1 MCILDK
7 QSIKLKASLKHLD
20 EELKTKKVAYCAWN
34 SETSFYLLLSSGLLI
49 WIQIDLLSGD
59 IKEISFDKYFIG
71 KLITENIC
79 DFIITRQYILIS
91 YDENQITYVYLSKAS
106 LKNSSLKIS
115 AADPKIFHIIIG
127 GGQTKKINRNVVA
140 NVSNELIAIW
150 TKTSQNEFFP
160 WRPSVKDQERA
171 NLHIYKINR
180 VKFEPVCYYW
190 TENNPIGFEFSKFNE
205 NEMRSVE
212 QKISRKGEVTIEF
225 CTYRLCTYLY
235 TSNNSKTKLQRVSVT
250 SIPLQTEI
258 SCCAFSPDS
267 EKIIMGCI
275 DGSIVLFDETRGTT
289 YLVKASFIPF
299 AISFHPDSALFVIA
313 NERGQLQCFDISLCC
328 VKNQLL
334 SEDLAP
340 SNLLDLSGYFLQPS
354 SLTKMCWS
362 KKADINAYYN
372 KYAQVDCFLLLLFDG
387 ALALTRF
394 VGGSGLKNDMH
405 TSGLSMD
412 VIIHMY
418 LSLNQVEKA
427 INVLLSLN
435 WDTYG
440 AMCLLSLHKIANY
453 IFKLPATPEREE
465 LLEKALASFHIPIK
479 PLCNETEVEFGDNA
493 DDLTRRFFH
502 YLIR

>member
-1 MCILDK
+1 M
-7 QSIKLKASLKHLD
+7 KASLKHLD
-20 EELKTKKVAYCAWN
+20 EELKCKKVVYCAWN
-34 SETSFYLLLSSGLLI
+34 SETSFNLLLASGLLV
-49 WIQIDLLSGD
+49 WIKIDLISGD
-59 IKEISFDKYFIG
+59 IKEINFDKYFIG
-71 KLITENIC
+71 KLISENIC
-79 DFIITRQYILIS
+79 DVIIARQYIIIS
-91 YDENQITYVYLSKAS
+91 YDDNQITYVYLSKAS
-106 LKNSSLKIS
+106 LQNSSLKIS
-115 AADPKIFHIIIG
+115 SADPKIFQIIIG
-127 GGQTKKINRNVVA
+127 GGQTKKINRNLVA
-140 NVSNELIAIW
+140 NMSSDLIAIW
-150 TKTSQNEFFP
+150 TKSSQNEFFP

-171 NLHIYKINR
+171 NLHIYKLNR
-180 VKFEPVCYYW
+180 IKFEPVCYYW

-212 QKISRKGEVTIEF
+212 QKISRKGEVTVES
-225 CTYRLCTYLY
+225 CTYHI
-235 TSNNSKTKLQRVSVT
+235 SNSKSKLQRVSVT

-258 SCCAFSPDS
+258 CCCTFSPDN

-289 YLVKASFIPF
+289 YLVKSSFIPSTI
-299 AISFHPDSALFVIA
+299 AFHPDSALFVIA
-313 NERGQLQCFDISLCC
+313 NERGQLQCFDISLSC

-334 SEDLAP
+334 SEDLGP
-340 SNLLDLSGYFLQPS
+340 SNLLDLSGYFLQPL
-354 SLTKMCWS
+354 SLSKICWS
-362 KKADINAYYN
+362 KKADINAYSN
-372 KYAQVDCFLLLLFDG
+372 KYAHVDCFLLLLFNG

-453 IFKLPATPEREE
+453 IFKLPATPDREE

-479 PLCNETEVEFGDNA
+479 PLCNETEIEFGDNV
-493 DDLTRRFFH
+493 DDITRRFFY
-502 YLIR
+502 YLIRYLQIFYFYINF